1 MAGRR
6 TSIYLREE
14 LEAAVKASGL
24 PIAELIRRGL
34 GTAAPERAVKV
45 PASPGRRAAHAVTCK
60 CGMCRPSR

>member
-34 GTAAPERAVKV
+34 GTAAPERAVRV
-45 PASPGRRAAHAVTCK
+45 PSPGRAAHAVTCK